1 MKSILVASALF
12 IAAAGSAHA
21 HVTANPNEAPAD
33 GYFRTTLRIG
43 HGCSGAATTAVR
55 VKIPDDVLAV
65 RPQAK
70 PGWSIE
76 IKLRKLDTPASLGHG
91 RTVSETVDEIAWRGG
106 PLPDAHFDE
115 FGLTMRMPPKTG
127 ATLYFPVVQECEQGV
142 HRWIE
147 IPAAG
152 QKWDDLKEPAPF
164 IRLIDRPKH

>member
-1 MKSILVASALF
+1 MKSVLVASALLV
-12 IAAAGSAHA
+12 AAAGSVHA

-33 GYFRTTLRIG
+33 AYFRTALRIG

-55 VKIPDDVLAV
+55 VKIPDGVLAV

-70 PGWSIE
+70 PGWAIE

-115 FGLTMRMPPKTG
+115 FGLTMRMPAKAG

-147 IPAAG
+147 IPAAD

-164 IRLIDRPKH
+164 VRLIDAPKR